1 MKNSRIDIRKDYQKQ
16 SFNRQDLS
24 STPELLLQKWLDD
37 ASEVDSDDY
46 NAMCLST
53 VDPSGMPSGRIVL
66 LRAIEEDG
74 LRFYTNYTS
83 AKGRDLEENPKVGAT
98 FFWKD
103 LERQVRISGIAARLT
118 PQESDA
124 YFASRPRSSQI
135 GAWASQQSRPNIQDD
150 LLDRFGVFEEKFKG
164 AEAIPRPP
172 HWGGYR
178 VMISSCEFWQGRP
191 NRLHQRWRYD
201 RTDEGWIIAPLDP

>member
-1 MKNSRIDIRKDYQKQ
+1 MKNSRIDVRKDYQKQ

-83 AKGRDLEENPKVGAT
+83 AKGRDLEGNPKVGAT
-98 FFWKD
+98 FFWKE
-103 LERQVRISGIAARLT
+103 LERQVRISGVAARLT
-118 PQESDA
+118 PQESDI

-150 LLDRFGVFEEKFKG
+150 LLDRFGVFEEKFKD
-164 AEAIPRPP
+164 AEAIPRPA
-172 HWGGYR
+172 HWGGHR

-201 RTDEGWIIAPLDP
+201 RTDEGWTIAPLDP